1 MPLMEVDVWSD
12 LLRSSLERYDEPLLR
27 QTAKKLLRARND
39 WPAEELIERSLAAV
53 KNPPVIE
60 RRLQEID
67 STGRRLLALIAHS
80 RQPRWRLGSLV
91 ELSVALGETSE
102 PFRPILSLFE
112 AGLLYPDL
120 SAQSASY
127 RLQSFEQTLALA
139 SSARLSVF
147 AHPLVA
153 ARALSEDLDLPELPV
168 VATTG
173 TVHESDGLE
182 WPLRLSALWQMV
194 SAAPLRRTQN
204 GSFFKRDLDRLR
216 GDPVLN
222 TTSGEILA
230 ELPDLPVLT
239 FALADAEG
247 IVRSNEGETTA
258 GQLPT
263 VWDDGLL
270 RTLES
275 LLGALFQLDTWDPLD
290 GGRDGTV
297 EGSASNP
304 FPSAYL
310 LALALLGRQPED
322 AFLRPDDIDAWL
334 LAHLPYW
341 MSEDLRPSRYRN
353 WVGTFLLGVLY
364 PLRLIQ
370 AAKDSEGDWLVRLS
384 PLGRWLLGLGEAPP
398 PTPSFPQTLLVQP
411 NLEILAYRQGLTP
424 GLIAKLAHF
433 AAWKGLGAACL
444 LQLQPETVYRA
455 LESGY
460 TFETILQTLTQHGT
474 RALPT
479 AVVDSL
485 RTWSNKRE
493 RISVYP
499 AAALLEFANADD
511 LNDALNRGLPAL
523 RLSERLAL
531 VAHADSIDFKHFTL
545 AGTRDYGLP
554 AERCV
559 TVEPDGVT
567 LTIDLSKSDLLLET
581 ELPRFALL
589 LDRSATTGKRQYRIT
604 PASVTA
610 GRESGMTVSNFESW
624 FAQRT
629 GAPLSPATRLLLTAS
644 HASSAELRRCL
655 VLYLAS
661 AELADGVMQW
671 PETRALVEERLGP
684 TAIVVEEENVA
695 PLREKLGLV
704 GLGLKQP

>member
-1 MPLMEVDVWSD
+1 MPLMEADFWSD

-27 QTAKKLLRARND
+27 QTAKRLLRSRND
-39 WPAEELIERSLAAV
+39 WPADELIERSLATV

-60 RRLQEID
+60 RRLQEIE
-67 STGRRLLALIAHS
+67 STGRRLLALIAQS

-120 SAQSASY
+120 SAQPVSY
-127 RLQSFEQTLALA
+127 RLRSFEQTLALA
-139 SSARLSVF
+139 TSARLAVF
-147 AHPLVA
+147 VHPLVA
-153 ARALSEDLDLPELPV
+153 ARALSENLDLPELPI

-173 TVHESDGLE
+173 AVQESDGLE

-194 SAAPLRRTQN
+194 AAAPLRRTQN
-204 GSFFKRDLDRLR
+204 GSFFKRDIDRLR

-230 ELPDLPVLT
+230 ELPDSAVLT
-239 FALADAEG
+239 FALAEVEG
-247 IVRSNEGETTA
+247 IVRSKDGETSA
-258 GQLPT
+258 GKLPT
-263 VWDDGLL
+263 VWDDGLV

-275 LLGALFQLDTWDPLD
+275 LLAALFEIETWDPLD
-290 GGRDGTV
+290 GGRDSGV

-310 LALALLGRQPED
+310 LALALLGRQPAD
-322 AFLRPDDIDAWL
+322 AFLRPDDIEAWL
-334 LAHLPYW
+334 LAHHPYW
-341 MSEDLRPSRYRN
+341 MSDDLRPSRYRN

-364 PLRLIQ
+364 PLRLVQ
-370 AAKDSEGDWLVRLS
+370 ATKDSEGGWVVRLS
-384 PLGRWLLGLGEAPP
+384 PLGRWLLGLGEVPP
-398 PTPSFPQTLLVQP
+398 PTPAFPQTLLVQP

-455 LESGY
+455 LEAGY
-460 TFETILQTLTQHGT
+460 TFETIQQTLTQHGT

-499 AAALLEFANADD
+499 AAALLEFANAED
-511 LNDALNRGLPAL
+511 LNDALSRGLPAV
-523 RLSERLAL
+523 RLTERLAL
-531 VAHADSIDFKHFTL
+531 VPHEDSIDFKHFRL

-554 AERCV
+554 PERCV

-567 LTIDLSKSDLLLET
+567 LTIDLSRSDLLLET
-581 ELPRFALL
+581 ELPRFAQL
-589 LDRSATTGKRQYRIT
+589 LDRSAAVGKRQYRIT
-604 PASVTA
+604 PDSVKTA
-610 GRESGMTVSNFESW
+610 REGGMTVSHFESW

-629 GAPLSPATRLLLTAS
+629 GAPLSPATRLMLTGG
-644 HASSAELRRCL
+644 HAAPAELRRCL
-655 VLYLAS
+655 VLYLPS
-661 AELADGVMQW
+661 ADLAEGVMQW
-671 PETRALVEERLGP
+671 PETRSLVEERLGP
-684 TAIVVEEENVA
+684 MAIIVAEENVG

-704 GLGLKQP
+704 GLELKES